1 MVSGKNRRLT
11 FIECP
16 NDISGM
22 IDLGK
27 IADLVLLM
35 VDGSFGFEME
45 TFEFLNV
52 VQTHGFPRVLGIVT
66 HLDAFKENKTLK
78 NTKKVLK
85 NRFWTEIYQG
95 AKVFNIPG
103 LSNGKVR
110 ISLFLLYLFHS
121 LYHPTP
127 NIMSNKF
134 FINYYLLLC
143 WLISSIPRPR

>member
-1 MVSGKNRRLT
+1 M
-11 FIECP
+11 
-16 NDISGM
+16 
-22 IDLGK
+22 LGR

-52 VQTHGFPRVLGIVT
+52 LQTHGFPRVLGVVT

-78 NTKKVLK
+78 TTKKVLK

-110 ISLFLLYLFHS
+110 LMDWIYF
-121 LYHPTP
+121 
-127 NIMSNKF
+127 
-134 FINYYLLLC
+134 
-143 WLISSIPRPR
+143 